1 MGDHMENTQNY
12 LLILEESLN
21 KKIVFLD
28 ELSKLT
34 NFQKDIVMAEEF
46 DDEAF
51 GKNIEQKDA
60 IIRELEKLDRGF
72 QILFDNV
79 KAQIEENKEVYSA
92 EIKRLQALVK
102 EVLDKSTSLQVM
114 ESRNKD
120 LVKSRF
126 ASLKKEVRQLKKS
139 RELAANYYKTMNNIS
154 SEPYFLDK
162 KK

>member
-1 MGDHMENTQNY
+1 MENTQNY

-21 KKIVFLD
+21 KKLIYLA

-34 NFQKDIVMAEEF
+34 NIQKDIVTAEEF

-51 GKNIEQKDA
+51 NKNVEQKDA
-60 IIRELEKLDRGF
+60 LIRELEKLDRGF
-72 QILFDNV
+72 QTLYDNI
-79 KAQIEENKEVYSA
+79 KAQIENNKEIYAS
-92 EIKRLQALVK
+92 EITRLQELIKRI
-102 EVLDKSTSLQVM
+102 LDESTNLQVM
-114 ESRNKD
+114 ENRNKD
-120 LVKSRF
+120 LVKNRF
-126 ASLKKEVRQLKKS
+126 ATLKKEVRQLKKS

>member
-1 MGDHMENTQNY
+1 MENTQNY

-28 ELSKLT
+28 ELSNLT
-34 NFQKDIVMAEEF
+34 NLQKDIVLADDF

-51 GKNIEQKDA
+51 NKNIEQKDA
-60 IIRELEKLDRGF
+60 LIKELEKLDRGF
-72 QILFDNV
+72 QILYDNI
-79 KAQIEENKEVYSA
+79 KAQIENNRETYA
-92 EIKRLQALVK
+92 TEIRRLQGLIK
-102 EVLDKSTSLQVM
+102 DVLDKSTNLQVM
-114 ESRNKD
+114 ENRNKD

-139 RELAANYYKTMNNIS
+139 RALAASYYKTMNNIS

>member
-1 MGDHMENTQNY
+1 MENTQNY

-34 NFQKDIVMAEEF
+34 GIQKKIVEAEEF

-51 GKNIEQKDA
+51 NKNIEQKDA

-72 QILFDNV
+72 QILYDNI
-79 KAQIEENKEVYSA
+79 KAQIENNRDTYA
-92 EIKRLQALVK
+92 TEIKRLQELIK
-102 EVLDKSTSLQVM
+102 EVLDKSTNVQVM
-114 ESRNKD
+114 ENRNKD
-120 LVKSRF
+120 LVRSRF

>member
-1 MGDHMENTQNY
+1 MENTQNY

-34 NFQKDIVMAEEF
+34 NTQKDIVQAEDF

-51 GKNIEQKDA
+51 NTNVEQKDA

-72 QILFDNV
+72 QILYDNV
-79 KAQIEENKEVYSA
+79 KTQIENNRELYAS
-92 EIKRLQALVK
+92 EIKRLQELIK
-102 EVLDKSTSLQVM
+102 EILDKSTSLQVM
-114 ESRNKD
+114 ENRNKD

-126 ASLKKEVRQLKKS
+126 ATLKKEVRQLKKS
-139 RELAANYYKTMNNIS
+139 RELAASYYKTMNNIS

>member
-1 MGDHMENTQNY
+1 MENTQNY

-28 ELSKLT
+28 ELSNLT
-34 NFQKDIVMAEEF
+34 NLQKDIVLAEDF

-51 GKNIEQKDA
+51 NKNIEQKDA
-60 IIRELEKLDRGF
+60 LIKELEKLDRGF
-72 QILFDNV
+72 QILYDNI
-79 KAQIEENKEVYSA
+79 KTQIENNREAYA
-92 EIKRLQALVK
+92 TEIRRLQGLIK
-102 EVLDKSTSLQVM
+102 DVLDKSTNLQVM
-114 ESRNKD
+114 ENRNKD

-139 RELAANYYKTMNNIS
+139 RELAASYYKTMNNIS

>member
-1 MGDHMENTQNY
+1 MENTQNY

-21 KKIVFLD
+21 KKIIFLN

-34 NFQKDIVMAEEF
+34 NLQKDIVSAEEF
-46 DDEAF
+46 DEDAF
-51 GKNIEQKDA
+51 SQNLEQKDA

-72 QILFDNV
+72 QLLYDNI
-79 KAQIEENKEVYSA
+79 KAQIENNREMYAS
-92 EIKRLQALVK
+92 EIKRLQELIK

>member
-1 MGDHMENTQNY
+1 MENTQNY

-21 KKIVFLD
+21 KKIIFLD

-34 NFQKDIVMAEEF
+34 NLQKDIVSAEEF
-46 DDEAF
+46 DEEAF
-51 GKNIEQKDA
+51 GQNLEQKDA

-72 QILFDNV
+72 QILYDNI
-79 KAQIEENKEVYSA
+79 KAQIENNRELYA
-92 EIKRLQALVK
+92 TEIKRLQGLIK

-139 RELAANYYKTMNNIS
+139 RELATSYYKTMNNIS

>member
-1 MGDHMENTQNY
+1 MENTQNY

-34 NFQKDIVMAEEF
+34 TVQKDIVTAEDF

-51 GKNIEQKDA
+51 NKNVEQKDA
-60 IIRELEKLDRGF
+60 LIRELEKLDRGF
-72 QILFDNV
+72 QILYDNI
-79 KAQIEENKEVYSA
+79 KAQIENNRETYA
-92 EIKRLQALVK
+92 TEIKRLQELIK
-102 EVLDKSTSLQVM
+102 EVLDKSTALQVM

>member
-1 MGDHMENTQNY
+1 MENTQNY

-34 NFQKDIVMAEEF
+34 GIQKEIVEAEEF

-51 GKNIEQKDA
+51 NKNIEQKDA

-72 QILFDNV
+72 QILYDNI
-79 KAQIEENKEVYSA
+79 KTQIENNRDTYA
-92 EIKRLQALVK
+92 TEIKRLQELIK
-102 EVLDKSTSLQVM
+102 EVLDKSTNVQVM
-114 ESRNKD
+114 ENRNKD
-120 LVKSRF
+120 LVRSRF

>member
-1 MGDHMENTQNY
+1 MENTQNY

-34 NFQKDIVMAEEF
+34 GIQKEIVEAEEF

-51 GKNIEQKDA
+51 NKNIEQKDA

-72 QILFDNV
+72 QILYDNI
-79 KAQIEENKEVYSA
+79 KAQIENNRDTYA
-92 EIKRLQALVK
+92 TEIKRLQELIK
-102 EVLDKSTSLQVM
+102 EVLDKSTNVQVM
-114 ESRNKD
+114 ENRNKD
-120 LVKSRF
+120 LVRSRF

>member
-1 MGDHMENTQNY
+1 MENTQNY

-21 KKIVFLD
+21 KKLVYLA

-34 NFQKDIVMAEEF
+34 NVQKDIVTAEEF

-51 GKNIEQKDA
+51 NKNVEQKDA
-60 IIRELEKLDRGF
+60 LIRELEKLDRGF
-72 QILFDNV
+72 QTLYDNI
-79 KAQIEENKEVYSA
+79 KAQIENNKEIYAS
-92 EIKRLQALVK
+92 EITRLQELIKRI
-102 EVLDKSTSLQVM
+102 LDESTNLQVM
-114 ESRNKD
+114 ENRNKD
-120 LVKSRF
+120 LVKNRF
-126 ASLKKEVRQLKKS
+126 ATLKKEVRQLKKS

>member
-1 MGDHMENTQNY
+1 MENTQNY

-21 KKIVFLD
+21 KKLVYLA

-34 NFQKDIVMAEEF
+34 NVQKDIVTAEEF

-51 GKNIEQKDA
+51 NKNVEQKDA
-60 IIRELEKLDRGF
+60 LIRELEKLDRGF
-72 QILFDNV
+72 QTLYDNI
-79 KAQIEENKEVYSA
+79 KAQIENNKEMYAS
-92 EIKRLQALVK
+92 EITRLQELIKRI
-102 EVLDKSTSLQVM
+102 LDESTNLQVM
-114 ESRNKD
+114 ENRNKD
-120 LVKSRF
+120 LVKNRF
-126 ASLKKEVRQLKKS
+126 ATLKKEVRQLKKS

>member
-1 MGDHMENTQNY
+1 MENTQNY

-21 KKIVFLD
+21 KKIIFLD

-34 NFQKDIVMAEEF
+34 NLQKDIVSAEEF

-51 GKNIEQKDA
+51 SKNLEQKDA
-60 IIRELEKLDRGF
+60 IIKELEKLDRGF
-72 QILFDNV
+72 QILYDNI
-79 KAQIEENKEVYSA
+79 KSQIENNRETYAS
-92 EIKRLQALVK
+92 EIKRLQELIK
-102 EVLDKSTSLQVM
+102 EVLDKSTNLQVM

-126 ASLKKEVRQLKKS
+126 ASLRKEVRQLKKS
-139 RELAANYYKTMNNIS
+139 RELATSYYKTMNNIS

>member
-1 MGDHMENTQNY
+1 MENTQNY

-34 NFQKDIVMAEEF
+34 NQQKDIVQAEEF
-46 DDEAF
+46 DEDAF
-51 GKNIEQKDA
+51 SKNLEQKDA
-60 IIRELEKLDRGF
+60 LIKELEKLDRGF
-72 QILFDNV
+72 QILYDNI
-79 KAQIEENKEVYSA
+79 KAQIENNRELYA
-92 EIKRLQALVK
+92 TEIKRLQGLIK

-120 LVKSRF
+120 LVKGRF

>member
-1 MGDHMENTQNY
+1 MENTQNY

-21 KKIVFLD
+21 KKLIYLA

-34 NFQKDIVMAEEF
+34 NIQKDIVTAEEF

-51 GKNIEQKDA
+51 NKNVEQKDA
-60 IIRELEKLDRGF
+60 LIRELEKLDRGF
-72 QILFDNV
+72 QTLYDNI
-79 KAQIEENKEVYSA
+79 KAQIENNKEMYAS
-92 EIKRLQALVK
+92 EITRLQELIKRI
-102 EVLDKSTSLQVM
+102 LDESTNLQVM
-114 ESRNKD
+114 ENRNKD
-120 LVKSRF
+120 LVKNRF
-126 ASLKKEVRQLKKS
+126 ATLKKEVRQLKKS

>member
-1 MGDHMENTQNY
+1 MENTQNY

-28 ELSKLT
+28 ELSNLT
-34 NFQKDIVMAEEF
+34 NLQKDIVLAEDF

-51 GKNIEQKDA
+51 NKNIEQKDA
-60 IIRELEKLDRGF
+60 LIKELEKLDRGF
-72 QILFDNV
+72 QILYDNI
-79 KAQIEENKEVYSA
+79 KAQIENNREAYA
-92 EIKRLQALVK
+92 TEIRRLQGLIKV
-102 EVLDKSTSLQVM
+102 VLDKSTNLQVM
-114 ESRNKD
+114 ENRNKD

-139 RELAANYYKTMNNIS
+139 RELAASYYKTMNNIS

>member
-1 MGDHMENTQNY
+1 MENTQNY

-34 NFQKDIVMAEEF
+34 NFQKDIVSAEEF
-46 DDEAF
+46 DEEAF
-51 GKNIEQKDA
+51 SKNLEQKDA
-60 IIRELEKLDRGF
+60 IIRELDKFDRGF
-72 QILFDNV
+72 QILYDNI
-79 KAQIEENKEVYSA
+79 KAQIETNRDMYAS
-92 EIKRLQALVK
+92 EIKRLQELIK
-102 EVLDKSTSLQVM
+102 EVLDKSTNLQVM

-139 RELAANYYKTMNNIS
+139 RELAASYYKTMNNIS
-154 SEPYFLDK
+154 SEPFFLDK

>member
-1 MGDHMENTQNY
+1 MENTQNY

-34 NFQKDIVMAEEF
+34 NVQKDIVQAEDF

-51 GKNIEQKDA
+51 NKNVEQKDA

-72 QILFDNV
+72 QILYDNI
-79 KAQIEENKEVYSA
+79 KAQIENNREMYAS
-92 EIKRLQALVK
+92 EIKRLQELIK

-114 ESRNKD
+114 ENRNKE
-120 LVKSRF
+120 LVKNRF
-126 ASLKKEVRQLKKS
+126 ATLKKEVRQLKKS
-139 RELAANYYKTMNNIS
+139 RELAASYYKTMNNIS

>member
-1 MGDHMENTQNY
+1 MENTQNY

-28 ELSKLT
+28 ELSNLT
-34 NFQKDIVMAEEF
+34 NFQKDIVSAEEF

-51 GKNIEQKDA
+51 SKNLEQKDA
-60 IIRELEKLDRGF
+60 IIKELEKLDRGF
-72 QILFDNV
+72 QILYDNI
-79 KAQIEENKEVYSA
+79 KAQIENNREVYAS
-92 EIKRLQALVK
+92 EIKRLQELIK
-102 EVLDKSTSLQVM
+102 QVLDKSTSLQVM

-139 RELAANYYKTMNNIS
+139 RELAASYYKTMNNIS

>member
-1 MGDHMENTQNY
+1 MENTQNY

-21 KKIVFLD
+21 KKIIFLD

-34 NFQKDIVMAEEF
+34 NLQKDIVSAEEF

-51 GKNIEQKDA
+51 SKNLEQKDA
-60 IIRELEKLDRGF
+60 IIKELEKLDRGF
-72 QILFDNV
+72 QILYDNI
-79 KAQIEENKEVYSA
+79 KSQIENNRETYAS
-92 EIKRLQALVK
+92 EIKRLQELIKA
-102 EVLDKSTSLQVM
+102 VLDKSTNLQVM

-126 ASLKKEVRQLKKS
+126 ASLRKEVRQLKKS
-139 RELAANYYKTMNNIS
+139 RELATSYYKTMNNIS

>member
-1 MGDHMENTQNY
+1 MENTQNY

-28 ELSKLT
+28 ELSNLT
-34 NFQKDIVMAEEF
+34 NLQKDIVLADDF

-51 GKNIEQKDA
+51 NKNIEQKDA
-60 IIRELEKLDRGF
+60 LIKELEKLDRGF
-72 QILFDNV
+72 QILYDNI
-79 KAQIEENKEVYSA
+79 KAQIENNRETYA
-92 EIKRLQALVK
+92 TEIRRLQGLIK
-102 EVLDKSTSLQVM
+102 DVLDKSTNLQVM
-114 ESRNKD
+114 ENRNKD

-139 RELAANYYKTMNNIS
+139 RELAASYYKTMNNIS

>member
-1 MGDHMENTQNY
+1 MENTQNY

-21 KKIVFLD
+21 KKLIYLA

-34 NFQKDIVMAEEF
+34 NVQKDIVTAEEF

-51 GKNIEQKDA
+51 NKNVEQKDA
-60 IIRELEKLDRGF
+60 LIRELEKLDRGF
-72 QILFDNV
+72 QTLYDNI
-79 KAQIEENKEVYSA
+79 KTQIENNKEIYAS
-92 EIKRLQALVK
+92 EITRLQELIKRI
-102 EVLDKSTSLQVM
+102 LDESTNLQVM
-114 ESRNKD
+114 ENRNKD
-120 LVKSRF
+120 LVKNRF
-126 ASLKKEVRQLKKS
+126 ATLKKEVRQLKKS